1 MHEDKS
7 LTELTEL
14 LMTATASAENMIS
27 DWEGEYVSPELLLTI
42 QKAKKLLQIL
52 EENKAIVEE
61 INNEK
66 V

>member
-1 MHEDKS
+1 MQEDRS
-7 LTELTEL
+7 LSELTEL
-14 LMTATASAENMIS
+14 LKTTTASAESMVS

-52 EENKAIVEE
+52 DETKAIVEE
-61 INNEK
+61 P